1 MLAWPVTRGD
11 LKVSCSTLAAK
22 NLMRRVARSPK
33 APANRRWPHKE
44 IKRGFIL
51 QLAKGV
57 ALEDWLAVEGVLKGV
72 ESPTARSGD
81 RRGQNVAKEEG
92 VGLASRHRGLARDVV
107 RDVAIVTQEDLLH
120 AE

>member
-22 NLMRRVARSPK
+22 PEEITPHDGFLHRVYVDIDGETIRCHLP
-33 APANRRWPHKE
+33 
-44 IKRGFIL
+44 L

-72 ESPTARSGD
+72 ESPTAR
-81 RRGQNVAKEEG
+81 RG
-92 VGLASRHRGLARDVV
+92 
-107 RDVAIVTQEDLLH
+107 
-120 AE
+120 